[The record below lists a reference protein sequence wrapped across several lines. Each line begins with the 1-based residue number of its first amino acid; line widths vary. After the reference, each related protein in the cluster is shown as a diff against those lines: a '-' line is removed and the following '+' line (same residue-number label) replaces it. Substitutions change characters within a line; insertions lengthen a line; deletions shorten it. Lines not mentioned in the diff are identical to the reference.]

1 MENGR
6 DLECQKSELG
16 FQITFSE
23 FCIPYSDI
31 WRLRRSSSRRAV
43 TEEMDP
49 ISHFR
54 TLLAAAQAVDR
65 ARLPEPTAMTLATV
79 GADGQPSARLVLLK
93 SVDDR
98 GFVFYTNLRS
108 RKGRE
113 LAANPRAALTFH
125 WQPLEVQVR
134 IEGIVEQV
142 PDAEA
147 DEYFATR
154 PRGSQIGAWASDQ
167 SEELAR
173 AADLDARFA
182 EAERRF
188 AGRDVP
194 RPAHWSGY
202 RLMAERIEFWRN
214 RPSRL
219 HERRLFERE
228 GAAWRERLL
237 YP

>member
-1 MENGR
+1 
-6 DLECQKSELG
+6 
-16 FQITFSE
+16 
-23 FCIPYSDI
+23 
-31 WRLRRSSSRRAV
+31 
-43 TEEMDP
+43 MDP
-49 ISHFR
+49 IQHFR
-54 TLLAAAQAVDR
+54 SLLAAAQSVDR
-65 ARLPEPTAMTLATV
+65 ALLPEPTAMTLATV
-79 GADGQPSARLVLLK
+79 GSDGQPSARLVLLK
-93 SVDDR
+93 AVDDR

-113 LAANPRAALTFH
+113 LAANPRAALAFH

-134 IEGIVEQV
+134 IEGAVEQV
-142 PDAEA
+142 NDAEA
-147 DEYFATR
+147 DEYFASR

-167 SEELAR
+167 SEVLSS

-182 EAERRF
+182 EVERRF

-194 RPAHWSGY
+194 RPPHWSGY
-202 RLMAERIEFWRN
+202 RLIAERIEFWRN

-228 GAAWRERLL
+228 GARWRERLL

>member
-1 MENGR
+1 
-6 DLECQKSELG
+6 
-16 FQITFSE
+16 
-23 FCIPYSDI
+23 
-31 WRLRRSSSRRAV
+31 
-43 TEEMDP
+43 
-49 ISHFR
+49 
-54 TLLAAAQAVDR
+54 
-65 ARLPEPTAMTLATV
+65 MTLATV
-79 GADGQPSARLVLLK
+79 GSDGQPSARLVLLK
-93 SVDDR
+93 AVDDR

-113 LAANPRAALTFH
+113 LAANPRAALAFH

-134 IEGIVEQV
+134 IEGAVEQV
-142 PDAEA
+142 NEEEA

-167 SEELAR
+167 SEVLSS

-188 AGRDVP
+188 AGGDVP
-194 RPAHWSGY
+194 RPPHWGGY
-202 RLMAERIEFWRN
+202 RLIAERIEFWRS

-219 HERRLFERE
+219 HERRLFEKE
-228 GAAWRERLL
+228 GARWRERLL

>member
-1 MENGR
+1 
-6 DLECQKSELG
+6 
-16 FQITFSE
+16 
-23 FCIPYSDI
+23 
-31 WRLRRSSSRRAV
+31 
-43 TEEMDP
+43 MDP
-49 ISHFR
+49 IRHFR

-65 ARLPEPTAMTLATV
+65 ALLPEPTAMTLATV
-79 GADGQPSARLVLLK
+79 GSDGQPSARLVLLK
-93 SVDDR
+93 AVDDR

-113 LAANPRAALTFH
+113 ITANPRAALAFH

-134 IEGIVEQV
+134 VEGSVEQV
-142 PDAEA
+142 DDAEA

-167 SEELAR
+167 SEVLTS
-173 AADLDARFA
+173 AADLEARFA
-182 EAERRF
+182 EMERRF
-188 AGRDVP
+188 AGREVP

-202 RLMAERIEFWRN
+202 RVIAERIEFWRN

-219 HERRLFERE
+219 HERRLFVKA
-228 GAAWRERLL
+228 GSGWRETLL

>member
-1 MENGR
+1 
-6 DLECQKSELG
+6 
-16 FQITFSE
+16 
-23 FCIPYSDI
+23 
-31 WRLRRSSSRRAV
+31 
-43 TEEMDP
+43 MDP
-49 ISHFR
+49 IQHFR

-65 ARLPEPTAMTLATV
+65 ALLPEPTAMTLATV

-93 SVDDR
+93 SVDER
-98 GFVFYTNLRS
+98 GFVFYTNVRS

-134 IEGIVEQV
+134 IEGVAELV
-142 PDAEA
+142 DDAEA

-182 EAERRF
+182 EIERRF
-188 AGRDVP
+188 GGREVP
-194 RPAHWSGY
+194 RPPHWSGY
-202 RLMAERIEFWRN
+202 RVTPERVEFWRS

-219 HERRLFERE
+219 HERRLFERD
-228 GAAWRERLL
+228 GAEWRESLL

>member
-1 MENGR
+1 
-6 DLECQKSELG
+6 
-16 FQITFSE
+16 
-23 FCIPYSDI
+23 
-31 WRLRRSSSRRAV
+31 
-43 TEEMDP
+43 MDP
-49 ISHFR
+49 IQHFR

-65 ARLPEPTAMTLATV
+65 AVLPEPTAMTLATV
-79 GADGQPSARLVLLK
+79 GSDGQPSARLVLLK
-93 SVDDR
+93 AVDEH

-108 RKGRE
+108 RKGRD
-113 LAANPRAALTFH
+113 LSANPRAALTFH

-134 IEGIVEQV
+134 IEGRADRVE
-142 PDAEA
+142 DTEA

-173 AADLDARFA
+173 ASDLDTRFS
-182 EAERRF
+182 EMERRF

-202 RLMAERIEFWRN
+202 RLRPERIEFWRN

-219 HERRLFERE
+219 HERRLFQKD
-228 GAAWRERLL
+228 GSGWRETLL

>member
-1 MENGR
+1 
-6 DLECQKSELG
+6 
-16 FQITFSE
+16 
-23 FCIPYSDI
+23 
-31 WRLRRSSSRRAV
+31 
-43 TEEMDP
+43 MDP
-49 ISHFR
+49 IQHFR
-54 TLLAAAQAVDR
+54 TLLAAAQAIDR
-65 ARLPEPTAMTLATV
+65 ALLPEPTAMTLATV

-93 SVDDR
+93 SVDER
-98 GFVFYTNLRS
+98 GFVFYTNVRS

-134 IEGIVEQV
+134 IEGVAELV
-142 PDAEA
+142 DDAEA

-182 EAERRF
+182 EIERRF
-188 AGRDVP
+188 GGREVP
-194 RPAHWSGY
+194 RPPHWSGY
-202 RLMAERIEFWRN
+202 RVTPERVEFWRS

-219 HERRLFERE
+219 HERRLFERD
-228 GAAWRERLL
+228 GAEWRESLL

>member
-1 MENGR
+1 
-6 DLECQKSELG
+6 
-16 FQITFSE
+16 
-23 FCIPYSDI
+23 
-31 WRLRRSSSRRAV
+31 
-43 TEEMDP
+43 MDP

-65 ARLPEPTAMTLATV
+65 TLLPEPTAMTLATV
-79 GADGQPSARLVLLK
+79 GRDGQPSARLVLLK
-93 SVDDR
+93 SVDER

-134 IEGIVEQV
+134 IEGLAEQV
-142 PDAEA
+142 DDAEA

-167 SEELAR
+167 SEELAS

-182 EAERRF
+182 EVERRF
-188 AGRDVP
+188 VGRDVP
-194 RPAHWSGY
+194 RPPFWSGY
-202 RLMAERIEFWRN
+202 RVRPERVEFWRN

-228 GAAWRERLL
+228 GEGWRESLL

>member
-1 MENGR
+1 
-6 DLECQKSELG
+6 
-16 FQITFSE
+16 
-23 FCIPYSDI
+23 
-31 WRLRRSSSRRAV
+31 
-43 TEEMDP
+43 MDP
-49 ISHFR
+49 IEHFR

-65 ARLPEPTAMTLATV
+65 TRLPEPTAMTLATV
-79 GADGQPSARLVLLK
+79 GGDGQPSARLVLLK
-93 SVDDR
+93 SVDER

-134 IEGIVEQV
+134 IEGIAEQV
-142 PDAEA
+142 DDAEA

-154 PRGSQIGAWASDQ
+154 ARGSQLGAWASDQ
-167 SEELAR
+167 SEPITREG
-173 AADLDARFA
+173 DLDARFA

-188 AGRDVP
+188 AGREVP
-194 RPAHWSGY
+194 RPPHWSGY
-202 RLMAERIEFWRN
+202 RVIPERIEFWRG

-219 HERRLFERE
+219 HERRLFERDGE
-228 GAAWRERLL
+228 RWREKLL